1 MQDRGGLKSES
12 VDLIHVSR
20 RQWLG
25 FGFAFVILWSVALYL
40 WFQIGLDRTILFSM
54 NYTNVS
60 ANLFVFARLFT
71 GYGMSA
77 IVYIYLCYL
86 LLSFRNSDLRTG
98 RQIFLLIIF
107 SFAIAGITGDLLK
120 EILNRARPMFEYAG
134 ELQNVKDSDSP
145 AFPSG
150 HATKSVALVLPFL
163 FFAGFRG
170 RIHSLAKVIL
180 VLIALL
186 VCLSRIVLGRHYPSD
201 VLSGMGWACLCLP
214 ISVLVANM
222 LLRRMT
228 YARLEAAAKMWV
240 IVYIGLIILL
250 FMI

>member
-107 SFAIAGITGDLLK
+107 SFAPPA
-120 EILNRARPMFEYAG
+120 
-134 ELQNVKDSDSP
+134 ELCY
-145 AFPSG
+145 
-150 HATKSVALVLPFL
+150 
-163 FFAGFRG
+163 
-170 RIHSLAKVIL
+170 LADAVPVTLDGQRVI
-180 VLIALL
+180 
-186 VCLSRIVLGRHYPSD
+186 D
-201 VLSGMGWACLCLP
+201 LCLP
-214 ISVLVANM
+214 RSG
-222 LLRRMT
+222 RR
-228 YARLEAAAKMWV
+228 RK
-240 IVYIGLIILL
+240 I
-250 FMI
+250 